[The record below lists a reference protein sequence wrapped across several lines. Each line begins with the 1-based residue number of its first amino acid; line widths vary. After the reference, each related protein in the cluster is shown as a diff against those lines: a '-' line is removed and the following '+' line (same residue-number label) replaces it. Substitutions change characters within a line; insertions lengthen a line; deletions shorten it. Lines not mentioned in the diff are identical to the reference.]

1 MHNMEEIEKLL
12 SRQFSTQQTDPELSS
27 VSSYLRKRP
36 ADRKSQ
42 KYGQWAVQ
50 IIRKVSL
57 GQRLRF
63 VNILVIQE
71 VFDVLSELLVCMN
84 DRAKLCF
91 TVLHICIY
99 YVVIL
104 CSG

>member
-91 TVLHICIY
+91 ILYCIY
-99 YVVIL
+99 VYIML
-104 CSG
+104 